1 MYYVSTANAKRV
13 LHTST
18 AVDQSKSSAVTEKA
32 NPVFSPPASDNKLPD
47 IFGRGLV
54 ITERER
60 ESMSY
65 IVPHYFSGR
74 DSKLLL
80 FVVSMASLISTTLCL
95 TSATHF
101 VTKFS
106 VT

>member
-1 MYYVSTANAKRV
+1 MLVSVAMYYVSTANAKRV

-60 ESMSY
+60 EYELYCSS
-65 IVPHYFSGR
+65 
-74 DSKLLL
+74 LL
-80 FVVSMASLISTTLCL
+80 
-95 TSATHF
+95 
-101 VTKFS
+101 
-106 VT
+106 